1 MTYRFFL
8 IFIVSFL
15 VSCET
20 IDTNKKINL
29 IKKNK
34 ENIFTNKGFALVYN
48 ESLFKEKII
57 NKKMNDKDLL
67 IFQRNLKTNTR
78 VLVTNI
84 DNKKSIIAK
93 VGSNSKYPYF
103 YNSVISPRIS
113 NVIKLNMKNPY
124 VEIKKIDADSTFI
137 AKSSKTFD
145 EEKSVA
151 TKVPV
156 EKIKIKDLSTT
167 KIKTKESKNEFN
179 YAIFLADF
187 YFKNSS
193 DFMVQRI
200 KNNTSIN
207 NINVSKIRSNQY
219 RVTIGPFKDLNSLK
233 NSFNELRILEF
244 ENIEIIKN

>member
-1 MTYRFFL
+1 M
-8 IFIVSFL
+8 S
-15 VSCET
+15 
-20 IDTNKKINL
+20 
-29 IKKNK
+29 
-34 ENIFTNKGFALVYN
+34 
-48 ESLFKEKII
+48 
-57 NKKMNDKDLL
+57 
-67 IFQRNLKTNTR
+67 
-78 VLVTNI
+78 
-84 DNKKSIIAK
+84 
-93 VGSNSKYPYF
+93 GSNS
-103 YNSVISPRIS
+103 S
-113 NVIKLNMKNPY
+113 LN
-124 VEIKKIDADSTFI
+124 ADSTFI